1 MSIFEKIKLW
11 RGVGKLLNTNAGAQL
26 YAGTA
31 GFWNRAAGT
40 AAPNLSDEIPWTPI
54 SKPLAEST
62 VALISTA
69 GFYRDGDE
77 PFDMDVPD
85 GDPSFR
91 EIPMAI
97 DPNALKIA
105 HTHYP
110 NRYAESDP
118 NVLLP
123 LDHLLQLADAG
134 VFSLSSRLFSF
145 GFGGTLTRAYL
156 NEPDGTAHQVARK
169 LKEDG
174 VDLALLVP
182 A

>member
-1 MSIFEKIKLW
+1 MGIFEKIKVW
-11 RGVGKLLNTNAGAQL
+11 RGMGKLVDTDLGSQI
-26 YAGTA
+26 YGSTA
-31 GFWNRAAGT
+31 GLWNRATGGT
-40 AAPNLSDEIPWTPI
+40 APKLSGEIPWTPV
-54 SKPLAEST
+54 SKPLAKST

-69 GFYRDGDE
+69 GFHQAEDE
-77 PFDMDVPD
+77 PFDVDASN
-85 GDPSFR
+85 GDASFR

-97 DPNALKIA
+97 DPKALEIA

-110 NRYAESDP
+110 NRYAKSDP

-123 LDHLLQLADAG
+123 LDHLLELASAG
-134 VFSLSSRLFSF
+134 VINLSPRLFSF
-145 GFGGTLTRAYL
+145 GFGGTLTKAYL
-156 NEPDGTAHQVARK
+156 SEPEGTAHQVARK